1 MTTRYRAGDPR
12 GVPSGYESADVP
24 DDITIPGCGL
34 TDVDRALFVFFDKEL
49 KLTVRNEKSGE
60 TKKAPVIFATGER
73 WALFKKER
81 PFRDNNQ
88 TIILPLVT
96 IRRVGLEQDINSDIT
111 GRGINQQTGELV
123 IKRRLSSRDRS
134 YQNLIAK
141 LGLPNQRNVSRSH
154 LSGTIDTDRPIN
166 EYQYSSTV
174 TNGGLLSP
182 INDKNIWEIITIPSP
197 QFYKATYEITFWTS
211 FAVHMNQMIQ
221 QMMSSYLMQGGAN
234 FKIETPQGYWFVAS
248 IVDNTYKPED
258 NSEDYGLEERLVR
271 YSFQITV
278 PAYMIAGENISGT
291 PSATRRY
298 VSAPLVTFAVGSDEL
313 ELVNNAVP
321 DQKTNDPD
329 LAGDP
334 TDPRFVLNDP
344 NSNFPQEN
352 SKKVESSYSSK
363 VVLNPFSGKNE
374 TRYLK
379 VVTTNPATGETV
391 YRDIDGLSFKIVEE

>member
-1 MTTRYRAGDPR
+1 MTTRYKAGDPR
-12 GVPSGYESADVP
+12 GVPSGYGSSDVP
-24 DDITIPGCGL
+24 TDISIPGCGL
-34 TDVDRALFVFFDKEL
+34 TDVDRALFNFFDKQL

-96 IRRVGLEQDINSDIT
+96 IRRTGLEQDIASDIT

-123 IKRRLSSRDRS
+123 IKRRLSPRDRS

-154 LSGTIDTDRPIN
+154 ISGTVDTDRPIN
-166 EYQYSSTV
+166 EHAYDSVVQD
-174 TNGGLLSP
+174 GGLLSP

-211 FAVHMNQMIQ
+211 YAVHMNQMIQ
-221 QMMSSYLMQGGAN
+221 QMMTSYLMQGGAN
-234 FKIETPQGYWFVAS
+234 FRIETTQGYWFVAS

-258 NSEDYGLEERLVR
+258 NSEDYGEEERLVR

-278 PAYMIAGENISGT
+278 PAYLIAGENISGT
-291 PSATRRY
+291 PAATRRY

-313 ELVNNAVP
+313 ELVNNAIP
-321 DQKTNDPD
+321 DQKSNDPD

-344 NSNFPQEN
+344 NSNFPQET

-379 VVTTNPATGETV
+379 VVTTNPSTGETV

>member
-1 MTTRYRAGDPR
+1 MTTRYKAGDPR
-12 GVPSGYESADVP
+12 GVPSGYSSPDVP
-24 DDITIPGCGL
+24 TDISIPGCGL
-34 TDVDRALFVFFDKEL
+34 TDVDRALFNFFDKQL

-96 IRRVGLEQDINSDIT
+96 IRRTGLEQDIASDIT

-123 IKRRLSSRDRS
+123 IKRRLSPRDRS

-154 LSGTIDTDRPIN
+154 ISGTVDTDRPIN
-166 EYQYSSTV
+166 EHAYDSVVQD
-174 TNGGLLSP
+174 GGLLSP

-211 FAVHMNQMIQ
+211 YAVHMNQMIQ
-221 QMMSSYLMQGGAN
+221 QMMTSYLMQGGAN
-234 FKIETPQGYWFVAS
+234 FRIETTQGYWFVAS

-258 NSEDYGLEERLVR
+258 NSEDYGEEERLVR

-278 PAYMIAGENISGT
+278 PAYLIAGENISGT
-291 PSATRRY
+291 PAATRRY

-313 ELVNNAVP
+313 ELVNNAIP
-321 DQKTNDPD
+321 DQKSNDPD

-334 TDPRFVLNDP
+334 TDPKFVLNDP
-344 NSNFPQEN
+344 NSNFPQET

-379 VVTTNPATGETV
+379 VVTTNPSTGETV
-391 YRDIDGLSFKIVEE
+391 YRDIDGLSFKIIEE

>member
-1 MTTRYRAGDPR
+1 MTTRYKAGDPR
-12 GVPSGYESADVP
+12 GVPSGYGSPDVP
-24 DDITIPGCGL
+24 TDISIPGCGL
-34 TDVDRALFVFFDKEL
+34 TDVDRALFNFFDKQL

-88 TIILPLVT
+88 TIILPLIT
-96 IRRVGLEQDINSDIT
+96 IRRTGLEQDISSDIT

-123 IKRRLSSRDRS
+123 IKRRLSLRDRS

-154 LSGTIDTDRPIN
+154 ISGSIDTDRPIN
-166 EYQYSSTV
+166 EHAYDAV
-174 TNGGLLSP
+174 LRDGGLLSP
-182 INDKNIWEIITIPSP
+182 INDKNIWEIVTIPSP

-211 FAVHMNQMIQ
+211 YAVHMNQMIQ
-221 QMMSSYLMQGGAN
+221 QMMTSYLMQGGAN
-234 FKIETPQGYWFVAS
+234 FRIETTQGYWFVAS

-258 NSEDYGLEERLVR
+258 NSEDYGEEERLVR

-278 PAYMIAGENISGT
+278 PAYLIAGENISGT
-291 PSATRRY
+291 PAATRRY

-313 ELVNNAVP
+313 ELVNNAIP
-321 DQKTNDPD
+321 DQKSNDPD

-344 NSNFPQEN
+344 NSNFPQET

-379 VVTTNPATGETV
+379 VVTTNPSTGETV

>member
-1 MTTRYRAGDPR
+1 MTVRYKAGDPK
-12 GVPSGYESADVP
+12 GVPSGYGSPDIP

-34 TDVDRALFVFFDKEL
+34 TDLDRALFQFFDKQL

-96 IRRVGLEQDINSDIT
+96 IRRTGLEQDIASDIT

-123 IKRRLSSRDRS
+123 IKRRLSPRDRS

-154 LSGTIDTDRPIN
+154 VSGTIDTDRPIN
-166 EYQYSSTV
+166 AHAYDNTV
-174 TNGGLLSP
+174 LDGGLLSP

-211 FAVHMNQMIQ
+211 YAVHMNQMIQ

-234 FKIETPQGYWFVAS
+234 FRIETTQGYWFIAS

-258 NSEDYGLEERLVR
+258 NSEDYGQEERLVR

-291 PSATRRY
+291 PAATRRY
-298 VSAPLVTFAVGSDEL
+298 VSAPLVTFAIGSDEM
-313 ELVNNAVP
+313 ELVSNAIP
-321 DQKTNDPD
+321 DQTTNDPD

-344 NSNFPQEN
+344 NSNFP
-352 SKKVESSYSSK
+352 STATKKPESSYSSR

>member
-1 MTTRYRAGDPR
+1 MTTRYKAGDPR
-12 GVPSGYESADVP
+12 GVPSGYGSPDVP
-24 DDITIPGCGL
+24 IDISIPGCGL
-34 TDVDRALFVFFDKEL
+34 TDVDRALFNFFDKQL

-96 IRRVGLEQDINSDIT
+96 IRRTGLEQDIASDIT

-123 IKRRLSSRDRS
+123 IKRRLSPRDRS

-154 LSGTIDTDRPIN
+154 ISGTVDTDRPIN
-166 EYQYSSTV
+166 EHAYDSVVQD
-174 TNGGLLSP
+174 GGLLSP

-211 FAVHMNQMIQ
+211 YAVHMNQMIQ
-221 QMMSSYLMQGGAN
+221 QMMTSYLMQGGAN
-234 FKIETPQGYWFVAS
+234 FRIETTQGYWFVAS

-258 NSEDYGLEERLVR
+258 NSEDYGEEERLVR

-278 PAYMIAGENISGT
+278 PAYLIAGENISGT
-291 PSATRRY
+291 PAATRRY

-313 ELVNNAVP
+313 ELVNNAIP
-321 DQKTNDPD
+321 DQKSNDPD

-344 NSNFPQEN
+344 NSNFPQET

-379 VVTTNPATGETV
+379 VVTTNPSTGETV

>member
-1 MTTRYRAGDPR
+1 MTTRYKAGDPR
-12 GVPSGYESADVP
+12 GVPSGYASPDVP
-24 DDITIPGCGL
+24 TDISIPGCGL
-34 TDVDRALFVFFDKEL
+34 TDVDRALFNFFDKQL

-96 IRRVGLEQDINSDIT
+96 VRRTGLEQNIADDIT

-123 IKRRLSSRDRS
+123 IKRRLSTRDRS

-141 LGLPNQRNVSRSH
+141 LGLPNQKNVSRSH
-154 LSGTIDTDRPIN
+154 ISGTIDTDRPIN
-166 EYQYSSTV
+166 EHAYDAVVQD
-174 TNGGLLSP
+174 GGLLSP

-211 FAVHMNQMIQ
+211 YAVHMNQMIQ
-221 QMMSSYLMQGGAN
+221 QMMTSYLMQGGAN
-234 FKIETPQGYWFVAS
+234 FRIETTQGYWFVAS

-258 NSEDYGLEERLVR
+258 NSEDYGEEERLVR

-278 PAYMIAGENISGT
+278 PAYLIAGENIEGT
-291 PSATRRY
+291 PAATRRY

-313 ELVNNAVP
+313 ELVNNAIP
-321 DQKTNDPD
+321 DQKSNDPD

-344 NSNFPQEN
+344 NSNFPQDA

-379 VVTTNPATGETV
+379 VVTTNPSTGETV

>member
-1 MTTRYRAGDPR
+1 MTTRYKAGDPR
-12 GVPSGYESADVP
+12 GVPSGYGSPDVP
-24 DDITIPGCGL
+24 TDISIPGCGL
-34 TDVDRALFVFFDKEL
+34 TDVDRALFNFFDKQL

-96 IRRVGLEQDINSDIT
+96 VRRTGLEQDIASDIT

-123 IKRRLSSRDRS
+123 IKRKLSPRDRS

-141 LGLPNQRNVSRSH
+141 LGLPNQRNVSRSRI
-154 LSGTIDTDRPIN
+154 SGSIDTDRPIN
-166 EYQYSSTV
+166 EHAYDNV
-174 TNGGLLSP
+174 VLDGGLLSP

-211 FAVHMNQMIQ
+211 YAVHMNQMIQ
-221 QMMSSYLMQGGAN
+221 QMMTSYLMQGGAN
-234 FKIETPQGYWFVAS
+234 FRIETTQGYWFVAS

-258 NSEDYGLEERLVR
+258 NSEDYGEEERLVR

-278 PAYMIAGENISGT
+278 PAYLIAGENISGT
-291 PSATRRY
+291 PAATRRY

-313 ELVNNAVP
+313 ELVNNAIP

-344 NSNFPQEN
+344 NSNFPQEAT
-352 SKKVESSYSSK
+352 KRVESAYSSK

-379 VVTTNPATGETV
+379 VVTTNPSTGETV